1 MRWPGFLIAVLAGG
15 LVAPAYAQSPT
26 QPPAPSSKHAQDSTP
41 SLAIPADQP
50 PDPTALMRE
59 GRYAEA
65 LIELERQVMMEP
77 RNAGAWLDFGLSHY
91 ALGHF
96 AESQAVFDAIE
107 REFSPSAAILTVIA
121 NYRKPIPPKP
131 PQPNARRWNAD
142 IALWAGHE
150 SNANAGLRLNSLTLT
165 FPDSTVTTELAIDP
179 RFQARPSS
187 TWQVEAHAD
196 GETPLGDTGINLLGI
211 GEWRDRHTPAAADF
225 GTRQFQVFMG
235 LRSTLARPDS
245 SAPSATQ
252 WALWTGRQQASLGG
266 QKLLDN
272 TRLLATLERPL
283 ATCQARGGG
292 EMEQRRYP
300 IQPALDGRYQGVLG
314 SLACPLGGNQLFFTM
329 RYGGDRPDAFRAGG
343 TQTRSELAATL
354 QRPLF
359 EVGRLEITLNQSR
372 QSDRETYSVLLG
384 DIPRRIDRRGLSIEY
399 AHAFGAGWE
408 GSLRGESWS
417 QTSNIELFRI
427 RSSSLLA
434 GLRKR
439 FPN

>member
-1 MRWPGFLIAVLAGG
+1 VRWPRFLIAVLAGG
-15 LVAPAYAQSPT
+15 LVAQAFAQSP
-26 QPPAPSSKHAQDSTP
+26 S
-41 SLAIPADQP
+41 AIPPDQP
-50 PDPTALMRE
+50 PNPTALMRE

-65 LIELERQVMMEP
+65 LIELERQVMVEP

-107 REFSPSAAILTVIA
+107 REFSPSPAILAVIA
-121 NYRKPIPPKP
+121 NYRQPKP
-131 PQPNARRWNAD
+131 PPSPKPPLPNARRWNAD

-179 RFQARPSS
+179 RYQARPSS
-187 TWQVEAHAD
+187 TLQVDAHAD
-196 GETPLGDTGINLLGI
+196 GETPLGDSGINLLGI
-211 GEWRDRHTPAAADF
+211 GEWRDRHTPAAPDF
-225 GTRQFQVFMG
+225 GTRQFQVFLG
-235 LRSTLARPDS
+235 LRGTLARADS
-245 SAPSATQ
+245 AAPGATQ
-252 WALWTGRQQASLGG
+252 WALWTGQQQASLGG

-292 EMEQRRYP
+292 EMERRRYP
-300 IQPALDGRYQGVLG
+300 IQAALDGRYQGILG
-314 SLACPLGGNQLFFTM
+314 SLACPLAGNQLFFTM
-329 RYGGDRPDAFRAGG
+329 RYGSDRPEAFRAGG

-359 EVGRLEITLNQSR
+359 EAGRLEITVNQSR
-372 QSDRETYSVLLG
+372 QSDRESYSVLLG
-384 DIPRRIDRRGLSIEY
+384 DIPRNIDRSGLSVEY
-399 AHAFGAGWE
+399 AHALGAGWE
-408 GSLRGESWS
+408 ISLRGESWT

-427 RSSSLLA
+427 RSSSLLV

-439 FPN
+439 F

>member
-1 MRWPGFLIAVLAGG
+1 MSVDP
-15 LVAPAYAQSPT
+15 
-26 QPPAPSSKHAQDSTP
+26 
-41 SLAIPADQP
+41 P
-50 PDPTALMRE
+50 PDPAALMRE

-65 LIELERQVMMEP
+65 LIELERQLMVEP

-96 AESQAVFDAIE
+96 EESQAIFDAIE
-107 REFSPSAAILTVIA
+107 REFSPSAAILAVIA
-121 NYRKPIPPKP
+121 NYRQPIPPKP
-131 PQPNARRWNAD
+131 TPPKARRWNAD

-179 RFQARPSS
+179 RYQARPSS
-187 TWQVEAHAD
+187 TLQVEAHAD
-196 GETPLGDTGINLLGI
+196 GETPLGDSGIKLLGI
-211 GEWRDRHTPAAADF
+211 GEWRDRHTPGAPDF
-225 GTRQFQVFMG
+225 GTRQFQAFVG
-235 LRSTLARPDS
+235 LRGAVGPSDS
-245 SAPSATQ
+245 AAPSPTL
-252 WALWTGRQQASLGG
+252 WALGIGQQQASLGG

-272 TRLLATLERPL
+272 ERLLATLEKPL

-292 EMEQRRYP
+292 ELERRRYP
-300 IQPALDGRYQGVLG
+300 IQPALDGRYQGILG
-314 SLACPLGGNQLFFTM
+314 SLGCPLGGSQLFFTM
-329 RYGGDRPDAFRAGG
+329 RYGNDRPEAFRAGG

-359 EVGRLEITLNQSR
+359 EAGRLEITLNQSR
-372 QSDRETYSVLLG
+372 QSDREAYSVLLG
-384 DIPRRIDRRGLSIEY
+384 DIPRRIDRNGLSIEY
-399 AHAFGAGWE
+399 AHALGSGWE

-439 FPN
+439 F